1 MPSDDAEQQ
10 HFGGPPL
17 RRLAASPEV
26 PQHPG
31 QRPLYSPTVIVFT
44 AATATAGG
52 GA

>member
-17 RRLAASPEV
+17 RRPTASPED

-31 QRPLYSPTVIVFT
+31 RRPLNSPTVIVFA